1 MLMKW
6 MQLRQLNRRYK
17 YVPAVKET
25 YRNCFCAILMATI
38 KNGLSL
44 LNVNT
49 FWLQVVIGFFILFA
63 VAFDRF
69 TAKRA
74 SLSA

>member
-1 MLMKW
+1 VIGGTSMSGGKG
-6 MQLRQLNRRYK
+6 N
-17 YVPAVKET
+17 VIGTV
-25 YRNCFCAILMATI
+25 FGAILMATI
-38 KNGLSL
+38 RNGLSL

-49 FWLQVVIGFFILFA
+49 FWHQVVIGFFILFA